1 MTAGD
6 WFEDPE
12 ERVVVI
18 KRAFDFVG
26 MILAIAI
33 FLAVAVAG
41 GVMIAVPVPIL
52 LHFLSQY
59 GGVTGTAA
67 MMICRLAGVVVLC
80 LALWAA
86 FGRWR
91 DFVKSRRRGQRP
103 ACPSDAMRNARRL
116 DHFGPRY
123 GWRSVQ

>member
-1 MTAGD
+1 MTASD
-6 WFEDPE
+6 WFEGPE
-12 ERVVVI
+12 ERLVVI
-18 KRAFDFVG
+18 KRASDFVG
-26 MILAIAI
+26 VILAIAI

-41 GVMIAVPVPIL
+41 AVMIAVPVPIL

-67 MMICRLAGVVVLC
+67 MMICRLAGVVVLA

-91 DFVKSRRRGQRP
+91 DFVESRRE
-103 ACPSDAMRNARRL
+103 
-116 DHFGPRY
+116 GP
-123 GWRSVQ
+123 

>member
-6 WFEDPE
+6 WFDGPE

-18 KRAFDFVG
+18 KRASDFVG

-41 GVMIAVPVPIL
+41 AVMIAVPVPIL

-67 MMICRLAGVVVLC
+67 MMICRLAGVVVLA

-91 DFVKSRRRGQRP
+91 DFVESRRE
-103 ACPSDAMRNARRL
+103 
-116 DHFGPRY
+116 GP
-123 GWRSVQ
+123 